1 VTTLS
6 SAQLSSFAPYTQ
18 LARAAYCAPARIK
31 AWSCGREHNPVLR
44 YKLVVNDM
52 FAEACGAILGF
63 NVTLNG
69 GDGAGVQYCASKR
82 GHACV
87 YTTHV

>member
-1 VTTLS
+1 VATLS

-31 AWSCGREHNPVLR
+31 AWSCGREHIPVLCHE
-44 YKLVVNDM
+44 LVVNDM
-52 FAEACGAILGF
+52 FAEACSAILGF

-69 GDGAGVQYCASKR
+69 GDGAGVQYCAWN
-82 GHACV
+82 GIHARV
-87 YTTHV
+87 STTHV